1 MLTYEQANELFHY
14 EPSSGKLFWRERR
27 SSKIPE
33 NMEANSVDN
42 RYKYLRVNVGGKLH
56 MVHRVIAVLM
66 GVKLR
71 KNDFVDHIDH
81 DRQNNRWENL
91 RIVTKEGN
99 TKNLSMYKKNKLG
112 VTGVYQQKDS
122 HRFIAHIRVNGRK
135 MHLGCFKTLEEAI
148 IVRKSAEFLY
158 GFHPNHGQ

>member
-1 MLTYEQANELFHY
+1 MLTFERANELFHY
-14 EPSSGKLFWRERR
+14 NPSSGKLFWRERR
-27 SSKIPE
+27 NSKIPE
-33 NMEANSVDN
+33 NMEANSVDS

-56 MVHRVIAVLM
+56 MVHRVIAALM

-91 RIVTKEGN
+91 RVVTKEGN

-112 VTGVYQQKDS
+112 MTGVYQQKDS
-122 HRFIAHIRVNGRK
+122 RRFIAHIRVNGQKNASRV
-135 MHLGCFKTLEEAI
+135 F
-148 IVRKSAEFLY
+148 
-158 GFHPNHGQ
+158 